1 MDIKQHNIND
11 LVFAEYNPR
20 QLTKEQYKNLKDSI
34 KRFGLVDPVIINKN
48 KDRENIVIGGHQR
61 LKIAKD
67 LNIEKIPCV
76 ELDLTIDQEKELN
89 VRLNKNTGEWDWDA
103 LGNYFDVESL
113 IDWGFTNEEL
123 QFETPD
129 VVGLT
134 DEDEIPEKVTP
145 RTKLGDIWIL
155 GNHKLLCGDCTD
167 FENIDQLL
175 LDQKAHMIFTDPP
188 WNVAYGKDKHPRY
201 KNNQILNDNMSTD
214 DFQIFLNKS
223 FNSLAKL
230 SMKGTIVY
238 LVMSAQEWGN
248 AMLEMKKNNFHW
260 SSTIIWNKDRHVI
273 SRKDYHTKYEPIWYG
288 WYDSHRIKKL
298 SDRKQSD
305 VWDFKKPLKS
315 KLHPTTKPVELV
327 ERAIKNSSD
336 PNNLVVDLFLGSG
349 STLIA
354 CEKTNRKCFGM
365 ELDPK
370 YCDVIVQRWEDY
382 TGKKAIL
389 MESASA

>member
-134 DEDEIPEKVTP
+134 DEDDIPEKVTP

-188 WNVAYGKDKHPRY
+188 WNVAY
-201 KNNQILNDNMSTD
+201 KNNQILNDDMSTD

-260 SSTIIWNKDRHVI
+260 SSTIIWNKDRHVM

-288 WYDSHRIKKL
+288 WNDSQRLKKL
-298 SDRKQSD
+298 DDRKQSD

>member
-1 MDIKQHNIND
+1 MNIKQHNIND
-11 LVFAEYNPR
+11 LIFAEYNPR

-48 KDRENIVIGGHQR
+48 KERKNIVIGGHQR

-103 LGNYFDVESL
+103 LANYFDVESL
-113 IDWGFTNEEL
+113 NDWGFTNEEL

-134 DEDEIPEKVTP
+134 DEDDIPEKVIP

-155 GNHKLLCGDCTD
+155 GNHKLLCGDATIKED
-167 FENIDQLL
+167 AERL
-175 LDQKAHMIFTDPP
+175 LDGKKADIGLTDPP
-188 WNVAYGKDKHPRY
+188 YGVRKKE
-201 KNNQILNDNMSTD
+201 
-214 DFQIFLNKS
+214 
-223 FNSLAKL
+223 
-230 SMKGTIVY
+230 
-238 LVMSAQEWGN
+238 EWD
-248 AMLEMKKNNFHW
+248 EKNNFLNSMSKW
-260 SSTIIWNKDRHVI
+260 FNQYEYNCKKGLIWFCAGKMLPYLVTNKGFDRSLIWNKPAG
-273 SRKDYHTKYEPIWYG
+273 SQFAGASNNNIWY
-288 WYDSHRIKKL
+288 SHETILVFDYGEIKKNCGT
-298 SDRKQSD
+298 SKFSYSVFDSRTI
-305 VWDFKKPLKS
+305 PKS
-315 KLHPTTKPVELV
+315 KHNHPTSKPIDLLV
-327 ERAIKNSSD
+327 WLIEHYSD
-336 PNNLVVDLFLGSG
+336 NEQLILDTFLGSG

-354 CEKTNRKCFGM
+354 CEKTNRKCYGM
-365 ELDPK
+365 ELDPA

-389 MESASA
+389 MESANA

>member
-1 MDIKQHNIND
+1 MNIKQHNIND

-134 DEDEIPEKVTP
+134 DEDDIPEKVTP

-175 LDQKAHMIFTDPP
+175 LDQKAHMVFTDPP
-188 WNVAYGKDKHPRY
+188 WNVALGKIDHPNFQR
-201 KNNQILNDNMSTD
+201 NPILNDDMSTE

-223 FNSLAKL
+223 FNALAKL

-248 AMLEMKKNNFHW
+248 AMLEMKNNNFHW
-260 SSTIIWNKDRHVI
+260 SSTIIWNKDRHVL
-273 SRKDYHTKYEPIWYG
+273 SPKDYHTKYEPIWYG

-305 VWDFKKPLKS
+305 VWDFKKPIKN
-315 KLHPTTKPVELV
+315 KLHPTTKPIELI

-382 TGKKAIL
+382 TGKKAVL
-389 MESASA
+389 LESAVA

>member
-123 QFETPD
+123 QFETPN

-188 WNVAYGKDKHPRY
+188 WNVAY
-201 KNNQILNDNMSTD
+201 KNNQILNDDMSTD

-260 SSTIIWNKDRHVI
+260 SSTIIWNKDRHVM

-288 WYDSHRIKKL
+288 WYDSQRLKKL
-298 SDRKQSD
+298 DDRKQSD

>member
-134 DEDEIPEKVTP
+134 DEDDIPEKVTP

-175 LDQKAHMIFTDPP
+175 LDQKAHMVFTDPP
-188 WNVAYGKDKHPRY
+188 WNVAYGKVKHPKY
-201 KNNQILNDNMSTD
+201 KNNQILNDDMSTD

-288 WYDSHRIKKL
+288 WYDSKRLKKL
-298 SDRKQSD
+298 DDRKQSD
-305 VWDFKKPLKS
+305 VWDFKKPFKS
-315 KLHPTTKPVELV
+315 KLHPTTKPVELI
-327 ERAIKNSSD
+327 ERTIKNSSD
-336 PNNLVVDLFLGSG
+336 SNNLVIDLFLGSG

>member
-67 LNIEKIPCV
+67 LKIEKIPCV

-134 DEDEIPEKVTP
+134 DEDDIPKKVTP

-155 GNHKLLCGDCTD
+155 GNHKLLCGDATIKED
-167 FENIDQLL
+167 VEQLL
-175 LDQKAHMIFTDPP
+175 NGKKADMVFTDPP
-188 WNVAYGKDKHPRY
+188 YNVGFNGRSGKFNVIKNDNLKENEFNNFINSFLSILKILKIKTYYICCNWAFYGVLQLKLKPKTCIVWAKNVFGLGKGYRHQHEFILFNGHIKKEITNESDLWSIAKDSKYKHPT
-201 KNNQILNDNMSTD
+201 Q
-214 DFQIFLNKS
+214 
-223 FNSLAKL
+223 
-230 SMKGTIVY
+230 
-238 LVMSAQEWGN
+238 
-248 AMLEMKKNNFHW
+248 
-260 SSTIIWNKDRHVI
+260 
-273 SRKDYHTKYEPIWYG
+273 
-288 WYDSHRIKKL
+288 
-298 SDRKQSD
+298 
-305 VWDFKKPLKS
+305 
-315 KLHPTTKPVELV
+315 KPVELAK
-327 ERAIKNSSD
+327 RAIKNSSNVGNMVLD
-336 PNNLVVDLFLGSG
+336 FFGGSG

-354 CEKTNRKCFGM
+354 SEVTARKCYMM

>member
-103 LGNYFDVESL
+103 LANYFDVESL

-123 QFETPD
+123 QFETPE
-129 VVGLT
+129 VIGQT
-134 DEDEIPEKVTP
+134 DDDSIPEKINP
-145 RTKLGDIWIL
+145 RTQMGNIWLLGD
-155 GNHKLLCGDCTD
+155 HKILCGDATIK
-167 FENIDQLL
+167 ENVKLL
-175 LDQKAHMIFTDPP
+175 MGKVKADMVFTDPP
-188 WNVAYGKDKHPRY
+188 YGVNVKGGKQHSHIEGDLTQVAIPFSFDLAVQEATKNDARFYFCGGEGNIPLYIKLFDKYLNRLPKLLIWVKNGFVMKPNNYHQQFEIIFYGFKP
-201 KNNQILNDNMSTD
+201 
-214 DFQIFLNKS
+214 
-223 FNSLAKL
+223 
-230 SMKGTIVY
+230 KGGG
-238 LVMSAQEWGN
+238 L
-248 AMLEMKKNNFHW
+248 KKW
-260 SSTIIWNKDRHVI
+260 YSG
-273 SRKDYHTKYEPIWYG
+273 RKE
-288 WYDSHRIKKL
+288 SEA
-298 SDRKQSD
+298 SD
-305 VWDFKKPLKS
+305 VWKINRDPS
-315 KLHPTTKPVELV
+315 QTYLHPTQKPVELV
-327 ERAIKNSSD
+327 ERAIKNSCPKKGVVYD
-336 PNNLVVDLFLGSG
+336 PFGGSG

-354 CEKTNRKCFGM
+354 CEKNNKSCFMM
-365 ELDPK
+365 ELDPA

-382 TGKKAIL
+382 TGKKAVL
-389 MESASA
+389 LESAVA

>member
-1 MDIKQHNIND
+1 MNIKQHNIND
-11 LVFAEYNPR
+11 LIFAEYNPR

-48 KDRENIVIGGHQR
+48 KERKNIVIGGHQR

-67 LNIEKIPCV
+67 LKIEKIPCV

-103 LGNYFDVESL
+103 LANYFDVESL

-134 DEDEIPEKVTP
+134 DEDDIPEKVTP

-155 GNHKLLCGDCTD
+155 GNHKLLCGDATIKED
-167 FENIDQLL
+167 VEQLL
-175 LDQKAHMIFTDPP
+175 NGKKADMVFTDPP
-188 WNVAYGKDKHPRY
+188 YNVGFNGRSGKFNVIKNDNLKENEFNNFINSFLSILKILKIKTYYICCNWAFYGVLQLKLKPKTCIVWAKNVFGLGKGYRHQHEFILFNGHIKKEITNESDLWSIAKDSKYKHPT
-201 KNNQILNDNMSTD
+201 Q
-214 DFQIFLNKS
+214 
-223 FNSLAKL
+223 
-230 SMKGTIVY
+230 
-238 LVMSAQEWGN
+238 
-248 AMLEMKKNNFHW
+248 
-260 SSTIIWNKDRHVI
+260 
-273 SRKDYHTKYEPIWYG
+273 
-288 WYDSHRIKKL
+288 
-298 SDRKQSD
+298 
-305 VWDFKKPLKS
+305 
-315 KLHPTTKPVELV
+315 KPVELAK
-327 ERAIKNSSD
+327 RAIKNSSNVGNMVLD
-336 PNNLVVDLFLGSG
+336 FFGGSG

-354 CEKTNRKCFGM
+354 SEVTARKCYMM
-365 ELDPK
+365 ELDPA